1 MDDDVSNALKRCA
14 SYPTIPNLVQIKSDM
29 TSTQATSN
37 HHPSSRLVKTKK
49 KKDFL
54 ILLIK

>member
-49 KKDFL
+49 K
-54 ILLIK
+54 

>member
-1 MDDDVSNALKRCA
+1 MDDDVSNELKRCA

-49 KKDFL
+49 KNKISLFY
-54 ILLIK
+54 

>member
-49 KKDFL
+49 KIRFPYF
-54 ILLIK
+54 IN